1 MHTIRQEN
9 AGDESEIR
17 RLLGSA
23 FDATHSK
30 RNIWALRE
38 GAPVDGLCLVAPA
51 GAPAGV
57 RTGVPGDVALPGVA
71 PGARTD
77 SSPDTSEPPALL
89 GSIRYWP
96 ITVAGLP
103 SLLLGP
109 LAVSPEMRGQ
119 GIGQALVSDSLNLA
133 RKDGHWRC
141 CFVSG
146 EPHYYLKFG
155 FEKLTQSDVILP
167 QAIEEERLHLLDFSS
182 PNLKEMPPR
191 PWVISAREMD

>member
-51 GAPAGV
+51 DVAPA
-57 RTGVPGDVALPGVA
+57 GVPGDVALPGVA
-71 PGARTD
+71 PGAL
-77 SSPDTSEPPALL
+77 PDTSEPPALL

-133 RKDGHWRC
+133 RKDGRWRC

-191 PWVISAREMD
+191 PWVIRAREMD

>member
-51 GAPAGV
+51 
-57 RTGVPGDVALPGVA
+57 DVA
-71 PGARTD
+71 GAHTD

-133 RKDGHWRC
+133 RKDGRWRC

-191 PWVISAREMD
+191 PWVIRAREMD

>member
-51 GAPAGV
+51 DVAGGVAAVDAPAGAPA
-57 RTGVPGDVALPGVA
+57 
-71 PGARTD
+71 
-77 SSPDTSEPPALL
+77 DTSAPPALL

-133 RKDGHWRC
+133 RKDGRWRC

-191 PWVISAREMD
+191 PWVIRAREMD

>member
-51 GAPAGV
+51 DVAPA
-57 RTGVPGDVALPGVA
+57 DVAPADVA
-71 PGARTD
+71 
-77 SSPDTSEPPALL
+77 PDTSAPPALL

-133 RKDGHWRC
+133 RKDGRWRC

>member
-51 GAPAGV
+51 DVAPADASS
-57 RTGVPGDVALPGVA
+57 DVAA
-71 PGARTD
+71 GARTD
-77 SSPDTSEPPALL
+77 SSPDTSAPPALL

-133 RKDGHWRC
+133 RKDGRWRC